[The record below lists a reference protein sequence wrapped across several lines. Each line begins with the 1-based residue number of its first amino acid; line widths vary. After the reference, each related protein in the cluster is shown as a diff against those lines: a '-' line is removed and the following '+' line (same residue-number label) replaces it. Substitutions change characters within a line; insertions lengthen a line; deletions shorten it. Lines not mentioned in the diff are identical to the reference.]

1 MKPVIET
8 FVPYLSYDEL
18 DVSDIDVYDDAW
30 GFNHQFADVFRKLS
44 LANPEPS
51 ESVIGSL
58 LAKIGSVTGNG

>member
-8 FVPYLSYDEL
+8 FVPYLSYEEL

-30 GFNHQFADVFRKLS
+30 GFSHQFGDVFRKLS
-44 LANPEPS
+44 LVNPEPS
-51 ESVIGSL
+51 ESIVASL